1 MPRALPPNP
10 SLEQLRRQAKDLLKA
25 SRELNLQAL
34 LRIEQYLPN
43 RSGVAILADAQLV
56 IAREYGFAS
65 WPKLKRH
72 VEALAAQPALVVGTN
87 ACHPPPRE
95 PVQAAYQTARG
106 ANS

>member
-43 RSGVAILADAQLV
+43 RADYV
-56 IAREYGFAS
+56 RAS
-65 WPKLKRH
+65 EEVK
-72 VEALAAQPALVVGTN
+72 AA
-87 ACHPPPRE
+87 
-95 PVQAAYQTARG
+95 
-106 ANS
+106 